1 MGASHRRRIENRLSD
16 PTTEHGAIQKRTVR
30 VLQQGVV
37 PGGLAMGTSYSVA
50 ALLGSE
56 ITGSDT
62 LGAIAAVGLSIGQS
76 LAGIPVAAVMAR
88 RGRRIGIG
96 YAYLVGSVGA
106 TCALLAALTE
116 TYLLLV
122 VGMTLCGCG
131 QAGNLAARYAGS
143 DLATDENRA
152 RSISLV
158 VWANTV
164 GSVLGPTVGLGLRSL
179 AGSSEGGSGFIFS
192 YMVSITLFVVASSTI
207 LKRLRPDPLLLVAD
221 VNKTA
226 IRGPRFSDLSLIL
239 SRPAA
244 RVALLGMM
252 LSQGVMVGVMTVT
265 PLHMRDGN
273 QDPLVIGLMISLH
286 IVGMY
291 AFSPWIGRIADR
303 LSKELLIG
311 VGAVITAV
319 GAEIASHTEAP
330 EATGHF
336 VGLFLIG
343 IGWCSSLVAGSA
355 LMTEAFPPEARVAT
369 QSTADVL
376 MTATGAAAGISS
388 GLAVEQRSYHDLAH
402 WAALVSVFLAVIAA
416 IAVVQGARVRET
428 RPEGE

>member
-1 MGASHRRRIENRLSD
+1 MGANHCTRSETRLRD
-16 PTTEHGAIQKRTVR
+16 QETEYEATQKRTVR

-56 ITGSDT
+56 LTGSDS
-62 LGAIAAVGLSIGQS
+62 LGAIAAVGLSVGQS
-76 LAGIPVAAVMAR
+76 LAGIPVAAVMAKQ
-88 RGRRIGIG
+88 GRRIGIG
-96 YAYLVGSVGA
+96 YAYLVGSLGA
-106 TCALLAALTE
+106 TCALLAAVTE
-116 TYLLLV
+116 TYILLV

-192 YMVSITLFVVASSTI
+192 YMVSITLFVVAASSI
-207 LKRLRPDPLLLVAD
+207 LKRLKPDPLLLVAD
-221 VNKTA
+221 ASKTK
-226 IRGPRFSDLSLIL
+226 IRGPRFSDLSLIF

-291 AFSPWIGRIADR
+291 AFSPWIGKIADR

-311 VGAVITAV
+311 AGAVITAV
-319 GAEIASHTEAP
+319 GAEIASHTDAP

-355 LMTEAFPPEARVAT
+355 LMTEAFPPESRVAT

-376 MTATGAAAGISS
+376 MTATGAVAGISS

-402 WAALVSVFLAVIAA
+402 WAALVSVFLAVVAA

-428 RPEGE
+428 GQGNE

>member
-1 MGASHRRRIENRLSD
+1 MGANHCTRSRTGLSD
-16 PTTEHGAIQKRTVR
+16 QETEYEATQKRTVR

-62 LGAIAAVGLSIGQS
+62 LGAIAAVGLSVGQS
-76 LAGIPVAAVMAR
+76 LAGIPVAAVMAKQ
-88 RGRRIGIG
+88 GRRIGIG
-96 YAYLVGSVGA
+96 YAYLVGSLGA
-106 TCALLAALTE
+106 TCALLAAVTE
-116 TYLLLV
+116 TYILLV

-192 YMVSITLFVVASSTI
+192 YMVSITLFVVAASSI
-207 LKRLRPDPLLLVAD
+207 LKRLKPDPLLLVAD
-221 VNKTA
+221 ASKTK
-226 IRGPRFSDLSLIL
+226 IRGPRFSDLSLIF

-291 AFSPWIGRIADR
+291 AFSPWIGKIADR

-319 GAEIASHTEAP
+319 GAEIASHTDAP

-355 LMTEAFPPEARVAT
+355 LMTEAFPPESRVAT

-376 MTATGAAAGISS
+376 MTATGAVAGISS

-402 WAALVSVFLAVIAA
+402 WAALVSVFLAVVAA

-428 RPEGE
+428 GQGNE

>member
-1 MGASHRRRIENRLSD
+1 MGPSGCPRIEPRLNDEQLDQDSV
-16 PTTEHGAIQKRTVR
+16 QKRTVR

-56 ITGSDT
+56 LTGSDT
-62 LGAIAAVGLSIGQS
+62 LGALAAVGLSIGQS
-76 LAGIPVAAVMAR
+76 LAGIPVAALMAR

-96 YAYLVGSVGA
+96 TAYAVGSIGA
-106 TCALLAALTE
+106 TCALLAAVTE
-116 TYLLLV
+116 TYALLV
-122 VGMTLCGCG
+122 IGMTLCGCG

-143 DLATDENRA
+143 DLATDDNRA

-179 AGSSEGGSGFIFS
+179 SSSSEGGSGFALS
-192 YMVSITLFVVASSTI
+192 YVVSITLFVVAAAGI
-207 LKRLRPDPLLLVAD
+207 LRRLKPDPLLLVAD
-221 VNKTA
+221 QNQTP
-226 IRGPRFSDLSLIL
+226 IRGPKFSDLGLIL
-239 SRPAA
+239 SQPAA

-273 QDPLVIGLMISLH
+273 QDPLIIGLMISLH
-286 IVGMY
+286 IIGMY

-303 LSKELLIG
+303 ISKELLIG
-311 VGAVITAV
+311 IGAVITAL
-319 GAEIASHTEAP
+319 GSEIASHTDAP
-330 EATGHF
+330 DATGHF
-336 VGLFLIG
+336 VGLFMIG

-355 LMTEAFPPEARVAT
+355 LMTEAFPPEVRVAT

-402 WAALVSVFLAVIAA
+402 WAALVSVFLAVVAA
-416 IAVVQGARVRET
+416 VAVVQNSRIRET
-428 RPEGE
+428 GSPPS

>member
-1 MGASHRRRIENRLSD
+1 
-16 PTTEHGAIQKRTVR
+16 
-30 VLQQGVV
+30 
-37 PGGLAMGTSYSVA
+37 
-50 ALLGSE
+50 
-56 ITGSDT
+56 
-62 LGAIAAVGLSIGQS
+62 
-76 LAGIPVAAVMAR
+76 
-88 RGRRIGIG
+88 
-96 YAYLVGSVGA
+96 
-106 TCALLAALTE
+106 
-116 TYLLLV
+116 
-122 VGMTLCGCG
+122 
-131 QAGNLAARYAGS
+131 
-143 DLATDENRA
+143 
-152 RSISLV
+152 
-158 VWANTV
+158 
-164 GSVLGPTVGLGLRSL
+164 LGLRSL

-192 YMVSITLFVVASSTI
+192 YMVSVTLFVVASSTI

-221 VNKTA
+221 ASKTR

-311 VGAVITAV
+311 VGAVFTAV
-319 GAEIASHTEAP
+319 GAEIASHTDAA

-343 IGWCSSLVAGSA
+343 IGWCASLVAGSA

-428 RPEGE
+428 RPEDE

>member
-1 MGASHRRRIENRLSD
+1 MGAKHCARIGNRLTHH
-16 PTTEHGAIQKRTVR
+16 TTDRDAVQKRTVR

-62 LGAIAAVGLSIGQS
+62 LGALAAVGLSIGQS
-76 LAGIPVAAVMAR
+76 LAGIPVATVMAK

-96 YAYLVGSVGA
+96 AAYLVGSLGA
-106 TCALLAALTE
+106 GCALLAAFTE
-116 TYLLLV
+116 TYILLV

-179 AGSSEGGSGFIFS
+179 AGSSEGGSGFVFS
-192 YMVSITLFVVASSTI
+192 YLVSVTLFVVAAGAI

-221 VNKTA
+221 ASKVS
-226 IRGPRFSDLSLIL
+226 IRGPRFSDLGLIL
-239 SRPAA
+239 AHPAA
-244 RVALLGMM
+244 RIALLGMM

-273 QDPLVIGLMISLH
+273 QDPLIIGLMISMH
-286 IVGMY
+286 IIGMY

-311 VGAVITAV
+311 IGAVVTAL
-319 GAEIASHTEAP
+319 GSEIASHTDATD
-330 EATGHF
+330 ATGHF

-355 LMTEAFPPEARVAT
+355 LMTEVFPPEVRVAT
-369 QSTADVL
+369 QATADVL

-402 WAALVSVFLAVIAA
+402 WAALVSVFLAVVAA

-428 RPEGE
+428 GVQAD

>member
-1 MGASHRRRIENRLSD
+1 MSD
-16 PTTEHGAIQKRTVR
+16 HIPDRDAIQKRTVR

-76 LAGIPVAAVMAR
+76 FAGIPVAVLMAK

-96 YAYLVGSVGA
+96 TAYLVGAMGA
-106 TCALLAALTE
+106 TCALFAALTE

-143 DLATDENRA
+143 DLATDRDRG

-158 VWANTV
+158 VWGNTV

-179 AGSSEGGSGFIFS
+179 AGTSEGGSGFIFS
-192 YMVSITLFVVASSTI
+192 YMVSITLFIVASGVI
-207 LKRLRPDPLLLVAD
+207 LRRLRPDPLLLVANASD
-221 VNKTA
+221 TA
-226 IRGPRFSDLSLIL
+226 IRGPRFSDLGLIF
-239 SRPAA
+239 SHPAA
-244 RVALLGMM
+244 RIALLGMM

-273 QDPLVIGLMISLH
+273 QEPLIIGLMISLH

-303 LSKELLIG
+303 ISKELLIG
-311 VGAVITAV
+311 IGAVITALGSEV
-319 GAEIASHTEAP
+319 ASHTDASDV
-330 EATGHF
+330 AGHF
-336 VGLFLIG
+336 IGLFLIG

-355 LMTEAFPPEARVAT
+355 LMTQAFPTEVRVAT

-402 WAALVSVFLAVIAA
+402 WAALVSVCLAVVAA
-416 IAVVQGARVRET
+416 IAVIQGARVRET
-428 RPEGE
+428 VTQDD